1 LEIPYPRGKKRKGRL
16 ERFREEHSSHE
27 IKDDEVRNAVRKG
40 QRVLNYSE
48 QQIQ

>member
-1 LEIPYPRGKKRKGRL
+1 MGMEKNLLI
-16 ERFREEHSSHE
+16 HSSHK